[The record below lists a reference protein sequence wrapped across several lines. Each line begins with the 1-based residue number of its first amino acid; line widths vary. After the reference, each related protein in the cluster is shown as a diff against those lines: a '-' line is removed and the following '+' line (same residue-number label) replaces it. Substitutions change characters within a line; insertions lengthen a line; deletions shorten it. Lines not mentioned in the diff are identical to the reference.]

1 MLGTLYKFISI
12 IPQDLVPARAGSE
25 AGGVQERYMGRADK
39 GHARPFRV
47 DTNWEGARYYN
58 FGEVRTD
65 NRSSGSFL
73 VHIRR
78 NNMLFQISCAFSYRL
93 APHKS
98 NFHLFFCTGATIF
111 PEAKGSVLHC
121 MGASSK
127 KENPGA
133 R

>member
-1 MLGTLYKFISI
+1 MLHKSISI
-12 IPQDLVPARAGSE
+12 IPQDPVPVCAGSE
-25 AGGVQERYMGRADK
+25 VGGVQGQHMGRADK
-39 GHARPFRV
+39 GQAGPFRA
-47 DTNWEGARYYN
+47 DTNQEGAQDYN
-58 FGEVRTD
+58 FGEARTD
-65 NRSSGSFL
+65 DRSSGSFP

-93 APHKS
+93 APNKS

-111 PEAKGSVLHC
+111 PEAKGSVLYC
-121 MGASSK
+121 TGASSK